1 MPRRA
6 SYFSKSGY
14 DGIYVGVRA
23 GIQNVTPTDYATY
36 SYPLFAEKDP
46 VPVMYAS
53 ESWFLRAEGALLGW
67 TMGDT
72 AENLYNTGVKTSLEL
87 WGNGSSYET
96 YIASETAPAL
106 SYADPR
112 NKHNVSDFG
121 TAVSVKWADDGNEL
135 ERIITQEM
143 DLPIHMIGHEA
154 WADLCAGRVIPP
166 VAGGQQPER
175 RHVGQCRQQQGDTP
189 PALSP
194 VGVRQQPRERTQGRR
209 IARRQ

>member
-1 MPRRA
+1 
-6 SYFSKSGY
+6 
-14 DGIYVGVRA
+14 
-23 GIQNVTPTDYATY
+23 
-36 SYPLFAEKDP
+36 
-46 VPVMYAS
+46 MYAS

-135 ERIITQEM
+135 VRIITQKW
-143 DLPIHMIGHEA
+143 IANHMIGHEA
-154 WADLCAGRVIPP
+154 WADVRRTGYPRLLQV
-166 VAGGQQPER
+166 VNNLSGGMHYPQSEYDNNR
-175 RHVGQCRQQQGDTP
+175 ENV
-189 PALSP
+189 LK
-194 VGVRQQPRERTQGRR
+194 GVELLGGSDLHGTDVWW
-209 IARRQ
+209 AKK